1 MNKEKDKGV
10 FSKFKNFINKTNE
23 ENNNLGYFYGII
35 FVFLI
40 IFALIIKFT
49 SNNNNNNTNNDVN
62 LSNQNN
68 KIESVINYKEVL
80 SDISD
85 NYELDISVNKYY
97 FNEYVNV
104 KVEGTNKLINV
115 KKFDSNNTYS
125 QNDKIDEDIDLT
137 FVYPQNILKLLDY
150 QTYSSE
156 NKYMFETN
164 KWIELYNE
172 INNTNIEKIIS
183 GEIVVEFLS
192 NENNEFIIQM
202 DLTNLYK
209 NLNYNYNNVIYN
221 MKFYNINKIDLS
233 NNNTSFV
240 EESEINY

>member
-240 EESEINY
+240 EASEINY

>member
-1 MNKEKDKGV
+1 MNKEKNKGV

-49 SNNNNNNTNNDVN
+49 SNNNNNNTNNNVN